1 MEAHRSTTES
11 REPWPPI
18 VDECFRFQGSR
29 PIFYMYVCHGKWSRE
44 RHMEQGRAFRTLPL
58 SEPPGHDIVS
68 NQPPFIVILKICLRD
83 LGGTSFSVFPSYL
96 DLLRV
101 RMRLAARWDSAFQNT
116 KAQAADEPR
125 DHEWTAITLVRAN
138 TANLG
143 PTMLDSSRASRIEK
157 LALQPFQW

>member
-68 NQPPFIVILKICLRD
+68 
-83 LGGTSFSVFPSYL
+83 
-96 DLLRV
+96 
-101 RMRLAARWDSAFQNT
+101 
-116 KAQAADEPR
+116 DEPR
-125 DHEWTAITLVRAN
+125 DHEWTAITFVRAN

-157 LALQPFQW
+157 LALQPCQW